1 MVGSDDKS
9 AGKQTQAKMIKYI
22 EARISDMQ

>member
-1 MVGSDDKS
+1 MVGSDNKS

-22 EARISDMQ
+22 EVRISDMQ